1 LRIPRSR
8 PESSSRAAASGIK
21 GRELLSR
28 YSRVMAGPF
37 VQNREDAR
45 RHLDL
50 LVKGLRKV
58 AWAGL
63 AGGAGCGVLAILVAH
78 FLVTPGPQSSAIPG
92 ARELSGISFVAWF
105 MTLAL
110 LAFSTLYLIAARG
123 LSRQKPWAR
132 YMAAAVFLA
141 KVLLCVWL
149 GRGSIGA
156 MIVFLVVA
164 AWDLYGLWVLLSKE
178 TGELFTSPAP
188 SQATVKPANLV
199 T

>member
-1 LRIPRSR
+1 
-8 PESSSRAAASGIK
+8 
-21 GRELLSR
+21 
-28 YSRVMAGPF
+28 MAGPF

-63 AGGAGCGVLAILVAH
+63 AGGAGCGALAILVAH

-105 MTLAL
+105 MTIAL
-110 LAFSTLYLIAARG
+110 LAFSTLYLIAGWG
-123 LSRQKPWAR
+123 LSHQKSWGR

-141 KVLLCVWL
+141 KVLLCLWL

-188 SQATVKPANLV
+188 SQATTKPANLV